1 MFTLRCRGCLLPA
14 ILAVLCALTLGRAAE
29 LPPMLPSPASFSTSK
44 PGQLALS
51 PEGDRVAV
59 ADRFAN
65 RVYVFDVYGK
75 VIWSAGEGVTLAQP
89 TAVLWLNNKE
99 LMFSLWDS
107 RVLLRV
113 AEDEPQRIDT
123 AAELSAALGEK
134 GRVLRLYPRRDSTC
148 LALTES
154 PDGLRHFD
162 RSGRLLG
169 VLIKGGSGR
178 GCIGRTSTC
187 ALLSSGRL
195 VVVGNPGAPVQ
206 IFDADGKALIV
217 ADWNRPAAQ
226 NTWTATATAVDAR
239 GQIWVADATYAQ
251 FRTYDQSGTLLDT
264 RPFAVKTSRPV
275 DMLVTS
281 DNHLVVVDASGRL
294 DLYALGEE
302 R

>member
-1 MFTLRCRGCLLPA
+1 MPKARTRSSVALVLTAALSA
-14 ILAVLCALTLGRAAE
+14 IALGRAAE
-29 LPPMLPSPASFSTSK
+29 LPPLLPSPASFSTAK

-59 ADRFAN
+59 TDRFAN
-65 RVYVFDVYGK
+65 RVYVFDAYGK
-75 VIWSAGEGVTLAQP
+75 LLWSAGEGVTLAQP
-89 TAVLWLNNKE
+89 TAVLWLSNKE

-113 AEDEPQRIDT
+113 AEDDRQRIDT
-123 AAELSAALGEK
+123 AADLSAALGET
-134 GRVLRLYPRRDSTC
+134 GRVLRLYPRRDHTY
-148 LALTES
+148 LALTET

-178 GCIGRTSTC
+178 GCIGRTSSC
-187 ALLSSGRL
+187 ALLASGRL
-195 VVVGNPGAPVQ
+195 AVAGNPGAPVQ

-226 NTWTATATAVDAR
+226 NSWTATAMAVDAR
-239 GQIWVADATYAQ
+239 ERIWVADVTFAQ

-275 DMLVTS
+275 DMVVTS